1 MNRCIHLLGR
11 GLFIAL
17 LLLTAGACTDGERQG
32 ASKGGVPPGGGMTLP
47 VEAVVV
53 ETGAV
58 SRDVSAVGTLR
69 ANESV
74 MIRSEIAGRIAAIHF
89 QEGAAVAKNA
99 PLISLDD
106 AELRA
111 QLAESAATVKLAELN
126 FARAQEIF
134 EKKLLSRQNYDETLA
149 RLNEARARHNLQQ
162 ARLAKTRIHAPF
174 SGVLGLRR
182 VSAGDYIK
190 EGADIVNLEDIQSLK
205 LDFRVP
211 EAYLANIKQDQQ
223 VNIQVDAYTGE
234 TFSGKV
240 YAIDP
245 SLDEQTRSVLLR
257 AHIPNPEQRLRPG
270 MFARVRLVLESRAQA
285 LLVPEQAL
293 VPIGEAQL
301 VYRIVDGK
309 ALQTKVQTGQREG
322 GKVEITVGLSVGDTV
337 VTAGQTKLRDGMPVQ
352 VINQTDN
359 KAPAAPAGN

>member
-1 MNRCIHLLGR
+1 MRLTKITRIAAHAVLLGN
-11 GLFIAL
+11 LLAL
-17 LLLTAGACTDGERQG
+17 SACTDGARQD
-32 ASKGGVPPGGGMTLP
+32 APKGGGPPGGMALP

-58 SRDVSAVGTLR
+58 SREVGAVGTLR

-89 QEGAAVAKNA
+89 KEGGAVAENI

-111 QLAESAATVKLAELN
+111 QLAESAATVKLSELN

-134 EKKLLSRQNYDETLA
+134 EKKLLSRQNYDEALA

-182 VSAGDYIK
+182 VSAGDYLK
-190 EGADIVNLEDIQSLK
+190 EGADIVNLEDIRSLK

-211 EAYLANIKQDQQ
+211 ETYLASIQQDQQ
-223 VNIQVDAYTGE
+223 VSIQVDAYPGE
-234 TFSGKV
+234 PFSGTV

-245 SLDEQTRSVLLR
+245 RLDEQTRSVLLR
-257 AHIPNPEQRLRPG
+257 ARIPNSDLRLRPG
-270 MFARVRLVLESRAQA
+270 MFARVALVLENRAQA
-285 LLVPEQAL
+285 LLIPEQAL
-293 VPIGEAQL
+293 VPIGDEQF
-301 VYRIVDGK
+301 VFRIVDDK
-309 ALQTKVQTGQREG
+309 AQQTRVQTGQREG
-322 GKVEITVGLSVGDTV
+322 GKVEISAGLSAGDVV
-337 VTAGQTKLRDGMPVQ
+337 VTAGQTKLRDDMAVQ
-352 VINQTDN
+352 VIDQSGN
-359 KAPAAPAGN
+359 KTPAAPAGS

>member
-1 MNRCIHLLGR
+1 MNRCIRLPGK

-17 LLLTAGACTDGERQG
+17 LLLAAGACTDDARQG
-32 ASKGGVPPGGGMTLP
+32 VPKEGAPPGGMALP
-47 VEAVVV
+47 VEAAAV

-58 SRDVSAVGTLR
+58 AREVGAVGTLR

-89 QEGAAVAKNA
+89 QEGDAVAENA

-106 AELRA
+106 AEVRA

-134 EKKLLSRQNYDETLA
+134 EKKLLSRQNYDEALA

-182 VSAGDYIK
+182 VSAGDYLK
-190 EGADIVNLEDIQSLK
+190 EGADIVNLEDIRSLK

-211 EAYLANIKQDQQ
+211 ETFLAGIKQEQP
-223 VNIQVDAYTGE
+223 VNIRVDAYPGE

-240 YAIDP
+240 YAMDP
-245 SLDEQTRSVLLR
+245 RLDEQTRSVLLR
-257 AHIPNPEQRLRPG
+257 ARIPNPDLRLRPG
-270 MFARVRLVLESRAQA
+270 MFARVALVLESRAQA
-285 LLVPEQAL
+285 LLIPEQAL
-293 VPIGEAQL
+293 WPIGDEQF
-301 VYRIVDGK
+301 VFRIVDGK
-309 ALQTKVQTGQREG
+309 ALQTRVQTGQREG
-322 GKVEITVGLSVGDTV
+322 GKVEVSAGLGAGDVV
-337 VTAGQTKLRDGMPVQ
+337 VTAGQTRLHDGTAVR
-352 VINQTDN
+352 VIGQPDN
-359 KAPAAPAGN
+359 KTPAAPAGG

>member
-1 MNRCIHLLGR
+1 MNRCIHLPGR

-17 LLLTAGACTDGERQG
+17 LLLAAGACTDGERQG
-32 ASKGGVPPGGGMTLP
+32 ASKGGAPPGGMTLP
-47 VEAVVV
+47 VEAAAV

-106 AELRA
+106 AEPRA

-134 EKKLLSRQNYDETLA
+134 EKKLLSRQNYDEALA
-149 RLNEARARHNLQQ
+149 RLSEARARHNLQQ

-174 SGVLGLRR
+174 SGVLGLRQ

-211 EAYLANIKQDQQ
+211 ETYLADIKQDQQ
-223 VNIQVDAYTGE
+223 VNIRVDAYPSE
-234 TFSGKV
+234 PFSGKV

-245 SLDEQTRSVLLR
+245 RLDEQTRTLLLR

-270 MFARVRLVLESRAQA
+270 MFARVALVLESRAQA

-293 VPIGEAQL
+293 APIGDEQF
-301 VYRIVDGK
+301 VFRIVDGK
-309 ALQTKVQTGQREG
+309 ALQTKVETGQREG
-322 GKVEITVGLSVGDTV
+322 GKVEISAGLSAGDIV
-337 VTAGQTKLRDGMPVQ
+337 VTAGQTRLRDGMAVR
-352 VINQTDN
+352 IIGQTSSL
-359 KAPAAPAGN
+359 APAAPGGS